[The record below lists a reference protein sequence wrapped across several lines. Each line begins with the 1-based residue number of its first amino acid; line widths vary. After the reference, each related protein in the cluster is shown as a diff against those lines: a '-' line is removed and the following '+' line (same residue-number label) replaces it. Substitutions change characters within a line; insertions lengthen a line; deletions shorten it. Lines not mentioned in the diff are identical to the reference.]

1 MASTEAAAAGAI
13 DFPALKNTNWVSDEN
28 GSGIGTG
35 AGAGKGK
42 GKGSAEKAY
51 EPMLFTPHFHLS
63 DKAATPTLSFKP
75 LESCKRAGLLSAAK
89 GEGLFCVYYE
99 VGWRKETRRVGSK
112 RRRLISLALIYVG

>member
-1 MASTEAAAAGAI
+1 MRVLSTPPAQQWTMASTEAAAAGAI

-75 LESCKRAGLLSAAK
+75 LESCKRAGLQRF
-89 GEGLFCVYYE
+89 E
-99 VGWRKETRRVGSK
+99 RQETRRVGSK
-112 RRRLISLALIYVG
+112 RRRLISLAVIYVG